1 MKELLDFG
9 VVIIDKP
16 KGPTSHQV
24 SAWVRDI
31 LKIKKTGHG
40 GTLDPDVTGVL
51 PVALNRATKIINI
64 LHLAPKEYVGVMHLH
79 KDVDENKIREVFEE
93 FRGEIYQI
101 PPVRAAV
108 ARRLRKRKIY
118 ELEIME
124 IDGRYVL
131 FRAKVESGTYIRA
144 LCRDIGD
151 ALCTGAN
158 MEDLRRIAT
167 GHFTEEDAISLT
179 ELLDAYKFW
188 EEDGDDEYLKKIIR
202 KGDEIVS
209 FLPKIIVKDS
219 AVDSLAHG
227 APLYESGIIDMG
239 EINEGDV
246 CALYTKKNELISV
259 SKVILKDKI
268 VANPIHVI
276 IERGKYPSTWKRARR
291 LGD

>member
-24 SAWVRDI
+24 SAWVRNI

-40 GTLDPDVTGVL
+40 GTLDPNVTGVL

-64 LHLAPKEYVGVMHLH
+64 LHLAPKEYIGVMHLH
-79 KDVDENKIREVFEE
+79 KEVSENKIKKVFEE
-93 FRGEIYQI
+93 FKGEIYQI
-101 PPVRAAV
+101 PPVRASV

-118 ELEIME
+118 EIEILEIE
-124 IDGRYVL
+124 EKYVL

-151 ALCTGAN
+151 ALCVGAN

-167 GHFTEEDAISLT
+167 GPFREDDAISLT

-188 EEDGDDEYLKKIIR
+188 EEEGEDKYLKKIIK
-202 KGDEIVS
+202 KGDEIIS

-227 APLYESGIIDMG
+227 SPLYESGIVKM
-239 EINEGDV
+239 ENVNKGDV
-246 CALYTKKNELISV
+246 CAIYTKKNELVSV
-259 SKVILKDKI
+259 SKVILEDKV
-268 VANPIHVI
+268 VAKPIHVI
-276 IERGKYPSTWKRARR
+276 IGRGKYPSIWKK
-291 LGD
+291 GP

>member
-24 SAWVRDI
+24 SAWVRNI

-40 GTLDPDVTGVL
+40 GTLDPNVTGVL

-64 LHLAPKEYVGVMHLH
+64 LHLAPKEYIGVMHLH
-79 KDVDENKIREVFEE
+79 KEVSENKIKKVFEE
-93 FRGEIYQI
+93 FKGEIYQI
-101 PPVRAAV
+101 PPVRASV

-118 ELEIME
+118 EIEILEIE
-124 IDGRYVL
+124 EKYVL

-151 ALCTGAN
+151 ALCVGAN

-167 GHFTEEDAISLT
+167 GPFREDDAISLT

-188 EEDGDDEYLKKIIR
+188 EEEGEDKYLKKIIK
-202 KGDEIVS
+202 KGDEIIS

-227 APLYESGIIDMG
+227 SPLYESGIVKM
-239 EINEGDV
+239 ENVNKGDV
-246 CALYTKKNELISV
+246 CAIYTKKNELVSV
-259 SKVILKDKI
+259 SKVILEDKV
-268 VANPIHVI
+268 VAKPIHVI
-276 IERGKYPSTWKRARR
+276 IERGKYPSIWKK
-291 LGD
+291 GP